1 MNHSPWSM
9 HHGHGN
15 DWKPNCVWSSILF
28 TAFLS
33 RRSNFFLIALFCKI
47 WIWETFLIW
56 GFEFFEYSKCNLS
69 IRLSISVFKFSP
81 SYWGFLRSF
90 CYKKDKGD
98 FIIQC
103 NESLPTIIFF
113 SRLYKST
120 DCWPLSDL
128 SFNFSSSMAP
138 SIFCFALVT

>member
-9 HHGHGN
+9 HHEHGN
-15 DWKPNCVWSSILF
+15 NWKPNCVWWSILF

-81 SYWGFLRSF
+81 SYWGLSAL
-90 CYKKDKGD
+90 YHVIA
-98 FIIQC
+98 IISYT
-103 NESLPTIIFF
+103 SLNGCTHGCHYWIRWILAYNHILFSVIQINWLLTIIWFKF
-113 SRLYKST
+113 
-120 DCWPLSDL
+120 
-128 SFNFSSSMAP
+128 
-138 SIFCFALVT
+138 